1 MHEDLGKELQELR
14 LENKI
19 LRRRVVELE
28 RKLNQ
33 DSPAPREVAPAEDRR
48 QEPRI
53 DILLKVLGLDG
64 KEAIPAYVVN
74 LNESGMLLEGYESIP
89 DGSSLSIKFLNPQ
102 LDQPMEIHGHA
113 VWVHRNA
120 GDNPPTYQCGVIF
133 EDLTPETSAALR
145 ILLDKARF
153 AEDNLS
159 YQDWKS

>member
-33 DSPAPREVAPAEDRR
+33 DRPAPRKVAPGEDRR

-102 LDQPMEIHGHA
+102 LDRPMEIHGHV
-113 VWVHRNA
+113 VWIHRNM
-120 GDNPPTYQCGVIF
+120 GDAPSTYQCGVIF
-133 EDLTPETSAALR
+133 EDLTPETRNALR
-145 ILLDKARF
+145 ILLDKARL
-153 AEDNLS
+153 AEDNL
-159 YQDWKS
+159 YY

>member
-1 MHEDLGKELQELR
+1 LHEDLEKELQELR

-33 DSPAPREVAPAEDRR
+33 DRPVPRKVAPGEDRR

-53 DILLKVLGLDG
+53 DILLKVSGLDG

-89 DGSSLSIKFLNPQ
+89 DESSLFIKFLNPQ
-102 LDQPMEIHGHA
+102 LDQPMEIHGHV

-120 GDNPPTYQCGVIF
+120 GDTPSTYQCGVIF
-133 EDLTPETSAALR
+133 EDLTPETRNALR
-145 ILLDKARF
+145 ILLDKVRLT
-153 AEDNLS
+153 EDNLS
-159 YQDWKS
+159 YQD

>member
-1 MHEDLGKELQELR
+1 LHEDLEKELQELR

-33 DSPAPREVAPAEDRR
+33 DRPAPRKVAPAEDRR

-102 LDQPMEIHGHA
+102 LDQPTEIHGHV

-120 GDNPPTYQCGVIF
+120 GDAPFTYQCGVIF
-133 EDLTPETSAALR
+133 EDLTPETRNALR
-145 ILLDKARF
+145 ILLDKVQLT
-153 AEDNLS
+153 EDNLS
-159 YQDWKS
+159 YQD

>member
-1 MHEDLGKELQELR
+1 MYEDLGKELQELR

-33 DSPAPREVAPAEDRR
+33 DRPAPRKVAPGEDRR

-53 DILLKVLGLDG
+53 DILLKVSGLDG

-89 DGSSLSIKFLNPQ
+89 DGSSLSVKFLNLQPDQ
-102 LDQPMEIHGHA
+102 LTEIHGHV
-113 VWVHRNA
+113 VWVHHNA
-120 GDNPPTYQCGVIF
+120 GDTPSTYQCGLIF
-133 EDLTPETSAALR
+133 EDLTPETRKALR
-145 ILLDKARF
+145 ILLEKVRF

-159 YQDWKS
+159 YQN